1 MCGSLELE
9 VCVSAVLFDLV
20 YSSQRQLNK
29 LNTVPF
35 RERASFETRGLGPLW
50 DDNNRFKPGTV
61 TLRLVTRGAAP
72 AAAEAEAGRPW
83 FEKNGGGV
91 ELLSLR
97 VVTSG

>member
-35 RERASFETRGLGPLW
+35 RERASFEIRGLG
-50 DDNNRFKPGTV
+50 RQQQVKPGTV
-61 TLRLVTRGAAP
+61 TLHWLPAVRPRPRRRQRLGGPGLKRT
-72 AAAEAEAGRPW
+72 AG
-83 FEKNGGGV
+83 G
-91 ELLSLR
+91 
-97 VVTSG
+97 

>member
-35 RERASFETRGLGPLW
+35 RERASFEIRGLGRQQQVQAWNGDP
-50 DDNNRFKPGTV
+50 T
-61 TLRLVTRGAAP
+61 LVTRGAAP

-97 VVTSG
+97 VVT